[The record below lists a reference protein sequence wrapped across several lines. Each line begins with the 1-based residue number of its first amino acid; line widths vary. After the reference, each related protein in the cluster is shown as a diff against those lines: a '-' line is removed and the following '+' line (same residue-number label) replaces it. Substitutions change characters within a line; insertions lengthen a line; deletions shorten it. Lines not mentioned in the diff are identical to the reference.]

1 MMVVSYIGN
10 YRSIYGTLAWGNN
23 TMAIPDLTNYLIFAR
38 VVATGSI
45 SAGARELNM
54 PKSTVSRRLTELE
67 EEQGVR
73 LLHRSTR
80 GLKLTEIGQAFL
92 VHCET
97 LVAAA
102 EAAQQVTQMVQE
114 TPRGEIHVSSPY
126 AISQSMLVTLL
137 PEFLAL
143 YPEVRINLMVTNRP
157 VNLIDEGVDVA
168 LRVRPFIEDSSL
180 IARPLADSPSTLFR
194 SPNRGDVA
202 RIDKPL
208 RHPLD
213 LVHYPHL
220 SLHYTSGRY
229 RYDLTAQSGEKL
241 TVSFRPRLITDDMI
255 VLREA
260 AIEGLGIVSLPN
272 YLGEQAVKDG
282 LLVPILPDWSLP
294 VGIMH
299 MVYPYRRGLLPAV
312 RVFIDFL
319 AERLPATA
327 QRSLNTT

>member
-1 MMVVSYIGN
+1 
-10 YRSIYGTLAWGNN
+10 
-23 TMAIPDLTNYLIFAR
+23 MAIPDLTNYLIFAR
-38 VVATGSI
+38 VVAAGSV

-67 EEQGVR
+67 DEQGVR

-80 GLKLTEIGQAFL
+80 GLKLTDIGQAFL

-97 LVAAA
+97 MVAAA

-114 TPRGEIHVSSPY
+114 IPRGDIHVSSPY
-126 AISQSMLVTLL
+126 AISQSMLVNLL
-137 PEFLAL
+137 PEFMSL
-143 YPEVRINLMVTNRP
+143 YPDVRINLMVTNRP
-157 VNLIDEGVDVA
+157 VNLIDEGIDVA

-180 IARPLADSPSTLFR
+180 IARPLADAPGTLYR

-202 RIDKPL
+202 KITKPL

-213 LVHYPHL
+213 LVNFTHL
-220 SLHYTSGRY
+220 SLHYTSGQY
-229 RYDLTAQSGEKL
+229 RYDMTSQHGEKL

-260 AIEGLGIVSLPN
+260 AIDGLGIVSLPN
-272 YLGEQAVKDG
+272 YLGKQAVEDG
-282 LLVPILPDWSLP
+282 LLERVLPDWSLP
-294 VGIMH
+294 MGIMH

-327 QRSLNTT
+327 QRSLNTI